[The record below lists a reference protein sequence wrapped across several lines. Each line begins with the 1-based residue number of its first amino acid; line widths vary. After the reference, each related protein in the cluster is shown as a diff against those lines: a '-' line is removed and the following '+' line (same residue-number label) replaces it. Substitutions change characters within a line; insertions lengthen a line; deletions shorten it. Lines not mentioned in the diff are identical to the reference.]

1 MLVGKGL
8 RLRQDKSK
16 DLCIYRIKRA
26 LETLDATKV
35 CIESKHYKD
44 AINRSYYAF
53 FYAIKAVLAME
64 GTDFKRH
71 KDVVAYFNKNY
82 VATEIFDKKL
92 GRMLA
97 NLQQTRE
104 TSDYDDFYIASKEDA
119 QIQCESTENIIEA
132 VRGYL
137 KAKYEIE
144 V

>member
-1 MLVGKGL
+1 M
-8 RLRQDKSK
+8 
-16 DLCIYRIKRA
+16 
-26 LETLDATKV
+26 

-44 AINRSYYAF
+44 AINRSYYAS

-82 VATEIFDKKL
+82 VATGHFDKSL

-104 TSDYDDFYIASKEDA
+104 TSDYDDFFIASREDA
-119 QIQCESTENIIEA
+119 EIQCESTENIIEA
-132 VRGYL
+132 VRKFL
-137 KAKYEIE
+137 NDKYQVE

>member
-1 MLVGKGL
+1 M
-8 RLRQDKSK
+8 QDKAK
-16 DLCIYRIKRA
+16 DLCVYRINSA
-26 LETLDATKV
+26 LETLEVVRV

-44 AINRSYYAF
+44 AINRSYYAS

-82 VATEIFDKKL
+82 VATGLFDKTL

-104 TSDYDDFYIASKEDA
+104 TSDYDDFFIASKEEA
-119 QIQCESTENIIEA
+119 EIQCESAENIIEA
-132 VRGYL
+132 VRKFL
-137 KAKYEIE
+137 NDKHQVE